1 MNTSFG
7 GTGIIQNNFLRK
19 DIFSMSQT
27 SFSFQL
33 LPEEDRI
40 ALSFTKSEGKKL
52 PAILLTR
59 KLVKLL
65 GNYLRHY
72 IEKNTSLPES
82 VSTEDKDDIFQ
93 FMHMSQ
99 LESNPPTWN
108 AGQKKQPDKAMELS
122 SAKLVTKID
131 IQYTERSV
139 QLKFFKHK
147 IHLVSLTLGW
157 KEIHSFLYSLAEM
170 SRKADWNLEGV
181 FEWSGQALALQDT
194 VRRQ

>member
-1 MNTSFG
+1 
-7 GTGIIQNNFLRK
+7 
-19 DIFSMSQT
+19 MSGT
-27 SFSFQL
+27 SFSFHL

-40 ALSFTKSEGKKL
+40 ALSFTTNEGERL

-82 VSTEDKDDIFQ
+82 VTTEDKDDIFQ

-99 LESNPPTWN
+99 LETNPPSWN
-108 AGQKKQPDKAMELS
+108 SGQKKQPDKARELA

-131 IQYTERSV
+131 IQYTERVV
-139 QLKFFKHK
+139 QLKFFKQK
-147 IHLVSLTLGW
+147 THLVSLTLGW
-157 KEIHSFLYSLAEM
+157 KEIHSFLYSLAET
-170 SRKADWNLEGV
+170 SRKADWNLEAV
-181 FEWSGQALALQDT
+181 FEWSGQALAQQDMGQ
-194 VRRQ
+194 RQ